1 MLKTLQQKGILSGK
15 GMIPLDLLTLPHSGG
30 GVLFFPYYIT
40 FRCVDKSFFPLYNTS
55 DRDTH
60 CRSRRQCFCI
70 SGQYYFFCNYGKEVP
85 GNGRNPCTHLNR

>member
-1 MLKTLQQKGILSGK
+1 MLKTQQQKEVLEDDPTWPSFAATFGRF
-15 GMIPLDLLTLPHSGG
+15 
-30 GVLFFPYYIT
+30 LFFPYYIT
-40 FRCVDKSFFPLYNTS
+40 FRRVDKSFFPLYNTS

-60 CRSRRQCFCI
+60 CRSRGQCFCI